1 MIGDFKIDKNKI
13 KKLKEELLKLNSV
26 DKITAEVVRL
36 ANEVRKVD
44 IQSKLSPK
52 NRSRVKQ
59 LETRYNE
66 VLKTIN
72 KMQGQFDKEIASVI
86 GFFQKSKSEAKGHFE
101 TVKKKATTH
110 KQKFSKTIK
119 AKLKKTKKSSK

>member
-1 MIGDFKIDKNKI
+1 MIGDFKIDKDKI
-13 KKLKEELLKLNSV
+13 KKLKDEILKLNSV
-26 DKITAEVVRL
+26 DKIKSEVVRL

-44 IQSKLSPK
+44 FQSKLSPK
-52 NRSRVKQ
+52 NRGRVKK
-59 LETRYNE
+59 LEGRYND

-86 GFFQKSKSEAKGHFE
+86 GFFQKSKTEAKGHFD

-110 KQKFSKTIK
+110 KQKFTKTIK
-119 AKLKKTKKSSK
+119 AKLKKSKKVSK